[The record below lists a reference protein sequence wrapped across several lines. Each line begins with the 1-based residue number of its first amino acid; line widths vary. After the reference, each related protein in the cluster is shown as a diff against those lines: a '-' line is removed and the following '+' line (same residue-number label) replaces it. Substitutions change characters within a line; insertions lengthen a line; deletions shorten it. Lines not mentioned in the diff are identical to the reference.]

1 MASKT
6 ENAAANVARG
16 VREFDLLA
24 SGVERVNN
32 SASAEAQATP
42 IVVIAV
48 EHAATVD
55 MDDSQPLPPFMEDGV
70 LWGVVN
76 RANGTTK
83 WRRITLQTTERSGVV
98 TLEDRLHSPS
108 VDNGE

>member
-1 MASKT
+1 
-6 ENAAANVARG
+6 
-16 VREFDLLA
+16 
-24 SGVERVNN
+24 
-32 SASAEAQATP
+32 
-42 IVVIAV
+42 VIAV
-48 EHAATVD
+48 EHATTVD
-55 MDDSQPLPPFMEDGV
+55 MDDGQPLPPFMEDGV

-98 TLEDRLHSPS
+98 TLDDRLHSPS

>member
-1 MASKT
+1 MSRNRPPTRRRA
-6 ENAAANVARG
+6 E
-16 VREFDLLA
+16 VRQSPRICKL
-24 SGVERVNN
+24 V
-32 SASAEAQATP
+32 
-42 IVVIAV
+42 V
-48 EHAATVD
+48 EHATTVD
-55 MDDSQPLPPFMEDGV
+55 MDDGQPLPPFMEDGV

-83 WRRITLQTTERSGVV
+83 WRRITFQTTERSGVV